1 MIMGLW
7 TGAELTSGIIVSCL
21 PVTPRFF
28 QYLGPKVHGVFSDL
42 FSSSAGSESRLT
54 MGSQS
59 ESRRNQNQSNK
70 VERGVVEIE
79 GKTLYNSRTHR
90 KGECITLNELETA
103 PVANDGTSGRLPA
116 SNDGGLM
123 RGDDL
128 ESGRCAP

>member
-28 QYLGPKVHGVFSDL
+28 QFLRPKVSCVFSNL
-42 FSSSAGSESRLT
+42 FSSSSGSQSRLT
-54 MGSQS
+54 TGSKT
-59 ESRRNQNQSNK
+59 ESRRDQNQSNK
-70 VERGVVEIE
+70 VERGLGETE
-79 GKTLYNSRTHR
+79 GKTVYNSRTHR
-90 KGECITLNELETA
+90 KGEYMTLSELDTA
-103 PVANDGTSGRLPA
+103 PVVNDATSGRLPA

-128 ESGRCAP
+128 ERGRCAP